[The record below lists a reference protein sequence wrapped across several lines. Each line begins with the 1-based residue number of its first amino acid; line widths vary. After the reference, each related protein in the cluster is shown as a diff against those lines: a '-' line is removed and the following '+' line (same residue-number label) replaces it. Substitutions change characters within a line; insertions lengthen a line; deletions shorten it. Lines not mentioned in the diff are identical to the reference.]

1 MPARFELVALALPA
15 GHAPESLPLPVAQF
29 IATCWPGMSR
39 AQMLDR
45 ARRLAVRVSLR
56 ALRGSRP
63 DGVGLFSL
71 VMNGADGNAELV
83 AHVRRVKRRRTA
95 RRAKVSLAPPRD
107 VRQQELF

>member
-1 MPARFELVALALPA
+1 
-15 GHAPESLPLPVAQF
+15 
-29 IATCWPGMSR
+29 
-39 AQMLDR
+39 MLDR
-45 ARRLAVRVSLR
+45 ARRLALRVSLR

-83 AHVRRVKRRRTA
+83 AHVRRVKRRRTV